1 MPPEWSSGFEVKLEK
16 SETPST
22 ESQDEVKL
30 EQDENENNV
39 GEIKNNF
46 ENQDMQRIL
55 VDEEEIL
62 KPEGNN
68 PCRPEGE
75 AECASFACDQCGYF
89 SNQEAH
95 LELHKKYKNHGVGSL
110 MCDVDQLLPTCKHLK
125 STRKGFMM
133 KHVISVQIVIMKAED
148 SVAFKKHV
156 EYSHAAENTFVI
168 SVNSNILC

>member
-1 MPPEWSSGFEVKLEK
+1 MHSLILQILLKYYLFQNKLTESVRMPPEWSSGFEVKLEK

-95 LELHKKYKNHGVGSL
+95 LELHKKYKNHGVGSR
-110 MCDVDQLLPTCKHLK
+110 MCEMCGSTFTHLK
-125 STRKGFMM
+125 TLRK
-133 KHVISVQIVIMKAED
+133 H
-148 SVAFKKHV
+148 KKRFHD
-156 EYSHAAENTFVI
+156 EARY
-168 SVNSNILC
+168 